1 MENILSKYLSPETVE
16 KLLSGNYPDVPMRNR
31 IIHLLLVQV
40 EDDNLDGVE
49 ALITSASEI
58 LMQKD
63 FTIKCVTSSLIV
75 AFLGFPSKE
84 PENPVEICR
93 QTIGELTDNHRRKLK
108 VLYANVPGR
117 IGGYGHPKLVT
128 FGPIVSKFDLILKQL
143 VELNYGEF
151 GEYRQP

>member
-1 MENILSKYLSPETVE
+1 MENIFSKYLSP
-16 KLLSGNYPDVPMRNR
+16 KSAKRILSGNFPDVPMRNR

-40 EDDNLDGVE
+40 KDDNLDGVE
-49 ALITSASEI
+49 PLITSASEI

-63 FTIKCVTSSLIV
+63 FAIQCVTSSLIV

-93 QTIGELTDNHRRKLK
+93 QTIRELTDNHRGKLK

-117 IGGYGHPKLVT
+117 IGGYGHPKRVT
-128 FGPIVSKFDLILKQL
+128 FGPLVPRFDLILKQL
-143 VELNYGEF
+143 VGLNYGEF
-151 GEYRQP
+151 GEYRQE